1 MIDKMKIGIDIS
13 RYIDKS
19 GGVGIYAAN
28 LVKFLLKIDTDNE
41 YLGYPFFYDCFPEGW
56 NKEENAGIFSDYYS
70 SPNIYTNFKI
80 NNIGLNTSALKK
92 KWAKSSIEDKENLLG
107 NADVIHSTAYI
118 VPELLNA
125 KLVVTIHDLSFL
137 LYPDMHTE
145 ENIRLLM
152 QNLIYINSRPDK
164 IICDSNQTKKDLIR
178 FFHVPEEKIKVIYL
192 GVDHIFSDPVSEEN
206 KEKILNNYSLG
217 GLNYILCVSSIE
229 PRKNFERIIK
239 VFSEIVKKEK
249 YNDLYLV
256 CAGGSGWKNEAIHNL
271 VKNKGLEEKVKFLG
285 YVEERDLPAIYNRAK
300 FFMYPSIY
308 EGFGLPVLEAMSSK
322 VAVLTS
328 NVSSLPEVAGD
339 AAVMVDPFNKKEI
352 YKASISLL
360 ENEKLIKELKIKGF
374 ERANLFSWENTAFQT
389 LEVYQGVF
397 KK

>member
-1 MIDKMKIGIDIS
+1 MKIGVDIS

-56 NKEENAGIFSDYYS
+56 NKRENAGIFSDYYT

-80 NNIGLNTSALKK
+80 NNIGLNTSTLKR
-92 KWAKSSIEDKENLLG
+92 KWAKSSIEGKENMLG
-107 NADVIHSTAYI
+107 NVDVIHSTAYI
-118 VPELLNA
+118 VPELLRA

-137 LYPDMHTE
+137 LFPDLHTG
-145 ENIRLLM
+145 ENIRLLIK
-152 QNLIYINSRPDK
+152 NLIYINSRPDK

-206 KEKILNNYSLG
+206 KERVLNSYGLG

-239 VFSEIVKKEK
+239 VFGEIIKDEK
-249 YNDLYLV
+249 YNDLFLI
-256 CAGGSGWKNEAIHNL
+256 CAGGSGWKNDAIHNL

-285 YVEERDLPAIYNRAK
+285 YVEEKDLPAIYNGAEI
-300 FFMYPSIY
+300 FMYPSIY
-308 EGFGLPVLEAMSSK
+308 EGFGLPVLEAMSSN
-322 VAVLTS
+322 VPVLTS
-328 NVSSLPEVAGD
+328 DVSSLPEVAGD
-339 AAVMVDPFNKKEI
+339 AAVMVNPYSEIEI

-360 ENEKLIKELKIKGF
+360 ENENLRKKMQVKGAQ
-374 ERANLFSWENTAFQT
+374 RVNLFSWENTAFQT
-389 LEVYQGVF
+389 LEVYREVF
-397 KK
+397 EK